1 MTAWGR
7 GTRDS
12 GEPVKD
18 IGEQGDLQVEGTMCV
33 EAQKWDKGSV
43 LITPSER
50 STSTRA
56 VGL

>member
-12 GEPVKD
+12 GKPVKD

-43 LITPSER
+43 LTER